1 MSDSTSPRGEI
12 LVNDRCLYRGG
23 TGVAMYLH
31 NVLRHWPGNAEHQL
45 TGLCTHLLH
54 RRDWPNPC
62 RRDADLFKPLPL
74 RPLRE
79 LDRTGRLPWRLGHP
93 VRHHLQRSYAA
104 AFAARSRHRCV
115 AAVWEPNHLAIPT
128 PLPTVTTVHDLS
140 VLDHPQWHP
149 ADRVAWYETDVAPA
163 RATTQRWITP
173 SQFTADR
180 LAALLAVRPDT
191 IDVIPEAPR
200 ELRPP
205 PGEPV
210 DLLSHLGLDR
220 PFVLHLG
227 TLEPR
232 KNIPLL
238 LDAWQAV
245 SPATRADATLLLA
258 GSVGWGDAPYCRALA
273 DHPAADDVLMCGY
286 VSDAQAAALLTGAKA
301 TLVPS
306 TYEGFGLPIVE
317 AMAAPSPVLCSDI
330 PVFREV
336 AAQAATLL
344 DPGDATLWARA
355 IERALSDED
364 WRDERMAVGLE
375 HVRQFS
381 WERTAAEHRR
391 VIEATI
397 AERPR

>member
-1 MSDSTSPRGEI
+1 MSDSASPRGEI

-31 NVLRHWPGNAEHQL
+31 NVLRHWPDDADHRL
-45 TGLCTHLLH
+45 TGLCTHLL
-54 RRDWPNPC
+54 RRRHWPNPC
-62 RRDADLFKPLPL
+62 RRDADLFEPLAI

-79 LDRTGRLPWRLGHP
+79 LDRCRRLPWRLGHP
-93 VRHHLQRSYAA
+93 VRHQIQRSYAA
-104 AFAARSRHRCV
+104 AFVARARYRRV

-140 VLDHPQWHP
+140 VLDHPEWHP

-163 RATTQRWITP
+163 RQTTTRWITP

-180 LAALLAVRPDT
+180 LAALLAVRSDA

-200 ELRPP
+200 ELRRPA
-205 PGEPV
+205 GELP
-210 DLLSHLGLDR
+210 DQLRHLGLDR

-232 KNIPLL
+232 KNLPLL

-245 SPATRADATLLLA
+245 SPATRAGATLLLA
-258 GSVGWGDAPYCRALA
+258 GSVGWGDAPYCRTLA

-286 VSDAQAAALLTGAKA
+286 VSDAQAAVLLAGAKA

-330 PVFREV
+330 SVFHEV
-336 AAQAATLL
+336 AGEAATLL
-344 DPGDATLWARA
+344 DPGDAPLWARA
-355 IERALSDED
+355 IQRALGDED
-364 WRDERMAVGLE
+364 WRAERIAAGLD
-375 HVRQFS
+375 HVRQYS
-381 WERTAAEHRR
+381 WQRTARLHRDAIGR
-391 VIEATI
+391 VIKNH
-397 AERPR
+397 PR